1 MGTNAIRDVT
11 FRPVPATEDDPGG
24 HALFITL
31 ELGEPTQLW
40 GFFEELVAR
49 FKRERVAGPA
59 DTRFML
65 ITAFGEATAPELVS
79 LWQRATADD
88 PVASALLG
96 ALYQADV
103 LQGESP
109 ERMIGQ
115 ASLLAP
121 AEPVSALTQR
131 EIRQRAG

>member
-1 MGTNAIRDVT
+1 MGTNAIRDVS
-11 FRPVPATEDDPGG
+11 FRPVAATDDEPGG

-31 ELGEPTQLW
+31 DLGEPTQLW
-40 GFFEELVAR
+40 AFLEDVVAR
-49 FKRERVAGPA
+49 FKRERVAGPP

-65 ITAFGEATAPELVS
+65 ITAYGEVTAAELAS

-88 PVASALLG
+88 PVARALLG
-96 ALYQADV
+96 MLQQADV

-109 ERMIGQ
+109 ERMIGH

-121 AEPVSALTQR
+121 AEPVSPLTQR
-131 EIRQRAG
+131 AG